1 MVRTYCGHGVNSLFH
16 APPNVP
22 HYAKN
27 KAVGV
32 MAAGQCFTIEP
43 MINEG
48 TWHDE
53 QWPDN
58 WTAVTRDGK
67 RSAQF
72 EETLLVTDDGVE
84 ILTAKKSA

>member
-1 MVRTYCGHGVNSLFH
+1 MK
-16 APPNVP
+16 P
-22 HYAKN
+22 
-27 KAVGV
+27 
-32 MAAGQCFTIEP
+32 GQCFTIEP

-48 TWHDE
+48 THRDE

-72 EETLLVTDDGVE
+72 EHTILVTETGFEVLTLGVE
-84 ILTAKKSA
+84 WDVVMDGLKPVEASSSS

>member
-1 MVRTYCGHGVNSLFH
+1 MK
-16 APPNVP
+16 P
-22 HYAKN
+22 
-27 KAVGV
+27 
-32 MAAGQCFTIEP
+32 GQCFTIEP

-48 TWHDE
+48 THRDE

-72 EETLLVTDDGVE
+72 EHTILVTETGFEVLTLGVGWDVVMDGLKPVE
-84 ILTAKKSA
+84 ASSSS